1 MLILFYFI
9 PGAQMANMFV
19 YVHVNEVSTLQ
30 KTPFCALIAKM
41 LFHRWLPSRGN
52 INSIVLDLLG
62 ENILLQKH
70 VCRI

>member
-30 KTPFCALIAKM
+30 KTPFCIDRRRCY
-41 LFHRWLPSRGN
+41 FIDGCHHG
-52 INSIVLDLLG
+52 VT
-62 ENILLQKH
+62 
-70 VCRI
+70 